1 MKNETTLRRQLSVSE
16 ETTEASHQPLGALEE
31 LHRHWALFLSVG
43 VALMALGIVATL
55 TAGLSTILAVDFF
68 GWILVIAGAGVT
80 LHAFWAK
87 RWSGFFLQLFS
98 GLLYLVAG
106 WMLATH
112 GELSAIAL
120 TLVIAISFVV
130 QGAFR
135 IGAALSTRIDG
146 WDGLLVSG
154 IITLLLGLMIW
165 NEWPLSGVWVIGLFV
180 GIGLGLFIGV
190 DLFDSVVVPI
200 VFRRTHENVADL
212 RHHDLE

>member
-16 ETTEASHQPLGALEE
+16 ETTEASHLPLAAIQE
-31 LHRHWALFLSVG
+31 LHRHWVFFFALG

-55 TAGLSTILAVDFF
+55 TAGLSTIVAVDFF

-80 LHAFWAK
+80 IHAFWAK
-87 RWSGFFLQLFS
+87 RWSGFFLQLLS

-106 WMLATH
+106 WTLATRP
-112 GELSAIAL
+112 ELSAIAL
-120 TLVIAISFVV
+120 ALVIAISFVV

-146 WDGLLVSG
+146 WGSLLASG

-165 NEWPLSGVWVIGLFV
+165 NEWPLSGVWVIGV
-180 GIGLGLFIGV
+180 FIGIDMFFYGGWLV
-190 DLFDSVVVPI
+190 SLALSV
-200 VFRRTHENVADL
+200 RKLAKA
-212 RHHDLE
+212 

>member
-55 TAGLSTILAVDFF
+55 TAGLSTIAAVDFF

-112 GELSAIAL
+112 GELSAIVL

-180 GIGLGLFIGV
+180 GIDMFFYGGWFVSLALAVRTLGRAQDTDRSAEI
-190 DLFDSVVVPI
+190 
-200 VFRRTHENVADL
+200 AK
-212 RHHDLE
+212 

>member
-180 GIGLGLFIGV
+180 GIDMFFYGGWFVSLALAVRTLGRAQDTDRSAEI
-190 DLFDSVVVPI
+190 
-200 VFRRTHENVADL
+200 AK
-212 RHHDLE
+212 

>member
-43 VALMALGIVATL
+43 VVLMALGIVATL
-55 TAGLSTILAVDFF
+55 TAGLSTIVAVDFF

-154 IITLLLGLMIW
+154 IITLLLALMIW

-180 GIGLGLFIGV
+180 GIDMFFYGGWFVSLALAVRTLGRAQDTDRSAEI
-190 DLFDSVVVPI
+190 
-200 VFRRTHENVADL
+200 TK
-212 RHHDLE
+212 

>member
-1 MKNETTLRRQLSVSE
+1 MKNETTLRRQLAVSE
-16 ETTEASHQPLGALEE
+16 ETTEASHLPLGALEE

-55 TAGLSTILAVDFF
+55 TAGLSTIAAVDFF

-80 LHAFWAK
+80 IHAFWAK
-87 RWSGFFLQLFS
+87 RWSGFFLQLLS
-98 GLLYLVAG
+98 GLLYLAAG

-112 GELSAIAL
+112 PELSAIAL

-180 GIGLGLFIGV
+180 GIDMFFYGGWFVSLALAVRTLGRAQDTDRSAEI
-190 DLFDSVVVPI
+190 
-200 VFRRTHENVADL
+200 TK
-212 RHHDLE
+212 

>member
-1 MKNETTLRRQLSVSE
+1 
-16 ETTEASHQPLGALEE
+16 
-31 LHRHWALFLSVG
+31 
-43 VALMALGIVATL
+43 MALGIVATL
-55 TAGLSTILAVDFF
+55 TAGLSTIVAVDFF

-80 LHAFWAK
+80 IHAFWAK
-87 RWSGFFLQLFS
+87 RWSGFFLQLLS

-180 GIGLGLFIGV
+180 GIDMFFYGGWFVSLALAVRTLGRAQDTDRSAEI
-190 DLFDSVVVPI
+190 
-200 VFRRTHENVADL
+200 TK
-212 RHHDLE
+212 

>member
-16 ETTEASHQPLGALEE
+16 ETTEASHLPLGALEE

-55 TAGLSTILAVDFF
+55 TAGLSTIVAVDFF

-80 LHAFWAK
+80 IHAFWAK

-154 IITLLLGLMIW
+154 IITLFLGLMIW

-180 GIGLGLFIGV
+180 GIDMFFYGGWFVSLALAVRTLGRAQDTDRSAEI
-190 DLFDSVVVPI
+190 
-200 VFRRTHENVADL
+200 AK
-212 RHHDLE
+212 

>member
-1 MKNETTLRRQLSVSE
+1 
-16 ETTEASHQPLGALEE
+16 
-31 LHRHWALFLSVG
+31 
-43 VALMALGIVATL
+43 MALGIVATL
-55 TAGLSTILAVDFF
+55 TAGLSTIVAVDFF

-80 LHAFWAK
+80 IHAFWAK
-87 RWSGFFLQLFS
+87 RWSGFFLQLLS

-180 GIGLGLFIGV
+180 GIDMFFYGGWFVSLALAVRTLGRAQDTDRSAEI
-190 DLFDSVVVPI
+190 
-200 VFRRTHENVADL
+200 AK
-212 RHHDLE
+212 

>member
-55 TAGLSTILAVDFF
+55 TAGLSTIVAVDFF

-87 RWSGFFLQLFS
+87 RWSGFFLQLLS

-112 GELSAIAL
+112 GQLSAIAL
-120 TLVIAISFVV
+120 TLVIAISLVV

-135 IGAALSTRIDG
+135 IGAALEHANRR
-146 WDGLLVSG
+146 
-154 IITLLLGLMIW
+154 LGRTAGEW
-165 NEWPLSGVWVIGLFV
+165 NYYTFA
-180 GIGLGLFIGV
+180 
-190 DLFDSVVVPI
+190 
-200 VFRRTHENVADL
+200 RAD
-212 RHHDLE
+212 DLERMAIVGRLGDRTFCRHRHVLLRRLVRLISAGRTNAG

>member
-1 MKNETTLRRQLSVSE
+1 MKNETTMRSHLSLSR
-16 ETTEASHQPLGALEE
+16 ETAEGSPLPLAAIEE

-55 TAGLSTILAVDFF
+55 TAGLSTIVAVDFF

-180 GIGLGLFIGV
+180 GIDMFFYGGWFVSLALAVRTLGRAQDTDRSAEI
-190 DLFDSVVVPI
+190 
-200 VFRRTHENVADL
+200 AK
-212 RHHDLE
+212 

>member
-1 MKNETTLRRQLSVSE
+1 
-16 ETTEASHQPLGALEE
+16 
-31 LHRHWALFLSVG
+31 
-43 VALMALGIVATL
+43 MALGIVATL
-55 TAGLSTILAVDFF
+55 TAGLSTIVAVDFF

-87 RWSGFFLQLFS
+87 RWSGFFLQLLS

-120 TLVIAISFVV
+120 TVVIVISFVM

-180 GIGLGLFIGV
+180 GIDMFFYGGWFVSLALAVRTLG
-190 DLFDSVVVPI
+190 
-200 VFRRTHENVADL
+200 RA
-212 RHHDLE
+212 HDTDRSAEITK

>member
-16 ETTEASHQPLGALEE
+16 ETEASHQPLGALEE

-55 TAGLSTILAVDFF
+55 TAGLSTIVAVDFF

-180 GIGLGLFIGV
+180 GIDMFFYGGWFVSLALAVRTLGRAQDTDRSAEI
-190 DLFDSVVVPI
+190 
-200 VFRRTHENVADL
+200 AK
-212 RHHDLE
+212 

>member
-1 MKNETTLRRQLSVSE
+1 
-16 ETTEASHQPLGALEE
+16 
-31 LHRHWALFLSVG
+31 
-43 VALMALGIVATL
+43 MALGIVATL
-55 TAGLSTILAVDFF
+55 TAGLSTIVAVDFF

-180 GIGLGLFIGV
+180 GIDMFFYGGWFVSLALAVRTLGRAQ
-190 DLFDSVVVPI
+190 DTDRS
-200 VFRRTHENVADL
+200 A
-212 RHHDLE
+212 

>member
-55 TAGLSTILAVDFF
+55 TAGLSTIVAVDFF
-68 GWILVIAGAGVT
+68 DWILVIAGAGVT
-80 LHAFWAK
+80 IHAFWAK
-87 RWSGFFLQLFS
+87 RWSGFFLQLLA
-98 GLLYLVAG
+98 GLLYLAAG

-112 GELSAIAL
+112 PELSAIAL

-180 GIGLGLFIGV
+180 GIDMFFYGGWFVSLALAVRTLGRAQDTDRSAEI
-190 DLFDSVVVPI
+190 
-200 VFRRTHENVADL
+200 TK
-212 RHHDLE
+212 

>member
-55 TAGLSTILAVDFF
+55 TAGLSTIVAVDFF

-80 LHAFWAK
+80 IHAFWAK
-87 RWSGFFLQLFS
+87 RWSVFFLQLLS

-180 GIGLGLFIGV
+180 GIDMFFYGGWFVSLALAVRTLGRAQDTDRSAEI
-190 DLFDSVVVPI
+190 
-200 VFRRTHENVADL
+200 TK
-212 RHHDLE
+212 

>member
-55 TAGLSTILAVDFF
+55 TAGLSTIVAVDFF

-80 LHAFWAK
+80 IHAFWAK
-87 RWSGFFLQLFS
+87 RWSGFFLQLLS

-154 IITLLLGLMIW
+154 IITLFLGLMIW

-180 GIGLGLFIGV
+180 GIDMFFYGGWFVSLALAVRTLGRAQDTDRSAEI
-190 DLFDSVVVPI
+190 
-200 VFRRTHENVADL
+200 TK
-212 RHHDLE
+212 

>member
-55 TAGLSTILAVDFF
+55 TAGLSTIVAVDFF

-80 LHAFWAK
+80 IHAFWAK
-87 RWSGFFLQLFS
+87 RWSGFFLQLLS
-98 GLLYLVAG
+98 GLLYLAAG

-112 GELSAIAL
+112 PELSAIAL

-180 GIGLGLFIGV
+180 GIDMFFYGGWFVSLALAVRTLGRAQDTDRSAQI
-190 DLFDSVVVPI
+190 
-200 VFRRTHENVADL
+200 TK
-212 RHHDLE
+212 

>member
-31 LHRHWALFLSVG
+31 LHRHWALFL
-43 VALMALGIVATL
+43 ALGIGLAVLGMVAML
-55 TAGLSTILAVDFF
+55 TAGLSTIVAVDFF

-180 GIGLGLFIGV
+180 GIDMFFYGGWFVSLALAVRTLGRAQDTDRSAEI
-190 DLFDSVVVPI
+190 
-200 VFRRTHENVADL
+200 AK
-212 RHHDLE
+212 

>member
-16 ETTEASHQPLGALEE
+16 ETTEASYLPLGALEE

-55 TAGLSTILAVDFF
+55 TAGLSTIVAVDFF
-68 GWILVIAGAGVT
+68 GWILVIAGGGVT
-80 LHAFWAK
+80 IHAFWAK

-180 GIGLGLFIGV
+180 GIDMFFYGGWFVSLALAVRTLGRAQ
-190 DLFDSVVVPI
+190 DTDRSPK
-200 VFRRTHENVADL
+200 
-212 RHHDLE
+212 

>member
-55 TAGLSTILAVDFF
+55 TAGLSTIVAVDFF

-80 LHAFWAK
+80 IHAFWAK
-87 RWSGFFLQLFS
+87 RWSGFFLQLLS
-98 GLLYLVAG
+98 GLLYLAAG

-180 GIGLGLFIGV
+180 GIDMFFYGGWFVSLALAVRTLGRAQDTDRSAEIT
-190 DLFDSVVVPI
+190 
-200 VFRRTHENVADL
+200 R
-212 RHHDLE
+212 

>member
-55 TAGLSTILAVDFF
+55 TAGLSTIVAVDFC

-80 LHAFWAK
+80 IHAFWAK

-180 GIGLGLFIGV
+180 GIDMFFYGGWFVSLALAVRTLGRAQDTDRSAEI
-190 DLFDSVVVPI
+190 
-200 VFRRTHENVADL
+200 AK
-212 RHHDLE
+212 

>member
-55 TAGLSTILAVDFF
+55 TAGLSTIAAVDFF

-80 LHAFWAK
+80 IHAFWAK
-87 RWSGFFLQLFS
+87 RWSGFFLQLLS
-98 GLLYLVAG
+98 GLLYLAAG

-112 GELSAIAL
+112 PELSAIAL

-146 WDGLLVSG
+146 WDVLLVSG

-180 GIGLGLFIGV
+180 GIDMFFYGGWFVSLALAVRTLGRAQDTDRSAEI
-190 DLFDSVVVPI
+190 
-200 VFRRTHENVADL
+200 TK
-212 RHHDLE
+212 

>member
-16 ETTEASHQPLGALEE
+16 ETTQASHQPLGALEE

-55 TAGLSTILAVDFF
+55 TAGLSTIVAVDFF

-135 IGAALSTRIDG
+135 IGAALSARIDG

-180 GIGLGLFIGV
+180 GIDMFFYGGWFVSLALAVRTLGRAQ
-190 DLFDSVVVPI
+190 DTI
-200 VFRRTHENVADL
+200 VQPK
-212 RHHDLE
+212 

>member
-55 TAGLSTILAVDFF
+55 TAGLSTIVAVDFF

-180 GIGLGLFIGV
+180 GIDMFFYGGWFVSLALAVRTLGRAQDTDRSAEI
-190 DLFDSVVVPI
+190 
-200 VFRRTHENVADL
+200 AK
-212 RHHDLE
+212 